1 MGKFSKIR
9 LLVQA
14 SFAAL
19 SNGYLKGF
27 SKGRI
32 YTGSLKYL
40 CSPGL
45 NCYSCP
51 GALNSCPIGSLQAT
65 LSSREY
71 KLALYVMGFL
81 VVTGTL
87 LGRFVCGFLC
97 PFGLFQ
103 DLLFKIPFVR
113 KIRNLP
119 GEKFLRY
126 FRFVILAIFVIL
138 LPLFIVDITG
148 LGEPWFCKFICPAG
162 TLEGGIPL
170 VLLNKSL
177 QNAVGFLFKWKLL
190 ILIFTVVFSII
201 IYRPFCRY
209 ICPLG
214 AIYGIFNKVSI
225 LRIQID
231 SDKCTKCGACQK
243 KCKLD
248 IKVFEKPDSTD
259 CIRCGECCT
268 ACPSEAISMWKI
280 CKNSK
285 KKISKKKSTTGS
297 FIENSPQKC

>member
-1 MGKFSKIR
+1 M
-9 LLVQA
+9 
-14 SFAAL
+14 
-19 SNGYLKGF
+19 
-27 SKGRI
+27 
-32 YTGSLKYL
+32 
-40 CSPGL
+40 
-45 NCYSCP
+45 
-51 GALNSCPIGSLQAT
+51 
-65 LSSREY
+65 
-71 KLALYVMGFL
+71 
-81 VVTGTL
+81 
-87 LGRFVCGFLC
+87 C

-126 FRFVILAIFVIL
+126 FRFVILTIFVIL

-177 QNAVGFLFKWKLL
+177 RNAAGFLFKWKLL
-190 ILIFTVVFSII
+190 ILILTIVFSII
-201 IYRPFCRY
+201 VYRPFCRY

-225 LRIQID
+225 LRIKVD

-248 IKVFEKPDSTD
+248 IKVFENPDSTD
-259 CIRCGECCT
+259 CIRCGECFT

-285 KKISKKKSTTGS
+285 KKIPKRKSTIDN

>member
-1 MGKFSKIR
+1 MSFWAF
-9 LLVQA
+9 QA
-14 SFAAL
+14 
-19 SNGYLKGF
+19 
-27 SKGRI
+27 
-32 YTGSLKYL
+32 
-40 CSPGL
+40 
-45 NCYSCP
+45 
-51 GALNSCPIGSLQAT
+51 
-65 LSSREY
+65 
-71 KLALYVMGFL
+71 
-81 VVTGTL
+81 
-87 LGRFVCGFLC
+87 
-97 PFGLFQ
+97 
-103 DLLFKIPFVR
+103 LLFKIPFVR

-126 FRFVILAIFVIL
+126 FRFVILTIFVIL

-177 QNAVGFLFKWKLL
+177 KNAVGFLLKWKLL
-190 ILIFTVVFSII
+190 ILILTIVTSII
-201 IYRPFCRY
+201 VYRSFCRY

-214 AIYGIFNKVSI
+214 AIYGIFYKVSI

-231 SDKCTKCGACQK
+231 SEKCTKCGACQK

-259 CIRCGECCT
+259 CIRCGECFT

-285 KKISKKKSTTGS
+285 KNFKKKSTIDN